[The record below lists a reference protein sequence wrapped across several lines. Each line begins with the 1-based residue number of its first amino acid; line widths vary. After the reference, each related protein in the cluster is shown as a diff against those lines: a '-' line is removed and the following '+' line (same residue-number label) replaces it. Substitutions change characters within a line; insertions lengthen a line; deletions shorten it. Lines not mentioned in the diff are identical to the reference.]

1 MNAAANAADS
11 AAADGYRPV
20 SRLAVAAVGLGIC
33 SAAAVLH
40 PLCWV
45 LPLAAGAVSV
55 AALADVRRNNRAGG
69 LAALAGLALAAGFG
83 GQAIGHAG
91 VQRLLAERRARA
103 ATRVWLDAVRE
114 ERTADALAMMG
125 GTAAA
130 DEAATG
136 AVLEAIRACGPPAAV
151 AALQASPDATA
162 ADSWVVMVLVR
173 PCGDARDREVEV
185 RLAVETLPGGRGER
199 WRVTDVAIVR

>member
-1 MNAAANAADS
+1 MNAAADTPDS
-11 AAADGYRPV
+11 AADGYRPV

-40 PLCWV
+40 PMCWV

-83 GQAIGHAG
+83 GQAVGHAG
-91 VQRLLAERRARA
+91 VQRLLADRRARA
-103 ATRVWLDAVRE
+103 ATQVWLDAVRE
-114 ERTADALAMMG
+114 DRTADALAMMG

-130 DEAATG
+130 DAAATD
-136 AVLEAIRACGPPAAV
+136 AVLEAIRACGPTAAV
-151 AALQASPDATA
+151 AAMQASPAATE
-162 ADSWVVMVLVR
+162 ADSWVVMVWLR
-173 PCGDARDREVEV
+173 PCGDAREREVEV
-185 RLAVETLPGGRGER
+185 RLAVETLPARRGER
-199 WRVTDVAIVR
+199 WRVTDVAVVR